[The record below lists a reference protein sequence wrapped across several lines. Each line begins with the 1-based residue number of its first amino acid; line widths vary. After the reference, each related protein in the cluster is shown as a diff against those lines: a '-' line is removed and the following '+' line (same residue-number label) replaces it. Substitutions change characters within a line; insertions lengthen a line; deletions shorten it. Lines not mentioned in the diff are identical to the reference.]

1 MATQAQLAAVQ
12 QLYVGYLGRA
22 ADAEGQ
28 KFWADAIANG
38 TATIASVATGF
49 TLSAEYQAAYAG
61 LDSAALVDKI
71 YTNVLGRAA
80 DAEGKAFWVAALAN
94 GTVAADTLLATM
106 ITNLGALDQQTINN
120 KVFVAQTYTDTVGAD
135 YNPEGGAEVIS
146 KVTNDPASVT
156 EALQQIANG
165 SVNGQVPALGLINA
179 LAAAN
184 ASEAAFADANKGA
197 VESLAETLK
206 VTLNPADS
214 FADKLDDVYGAATA
228 ARDAIPKSTSVL
240 AAEAGDAAKL
250 TAADYA
256 KLNSAGKAKAD
267 AYVAAVKAEAA
278 LTGAKAADVT
288 AVKAGLDAD
297 VKFIGDSSATP
308 PVVGDVTKVDA
319 AIKAVNASYTGT
331 ITTADQLY
339 TYYTEGKTTAE
350 ERAAIDAV
358 LKDVPYYSTF
368 KATAEI
374 DSAKNVAKQK
384 VSDAKSDADQAYV
397 SHFDKQGIA
406 EKVLADAKAADVN
419 VDAAKALV
427 DAYKVQTDAVTAAEK
442 AISDF
447 NGAHTDVAA
456 HDFAVSLTGSDTVK
470 DVFYFADKAT
480 AASDYTIAAKN
491 FGAGDSIVIGNGATY
506 NSGALT
512 TGDNNKSEFF
522 LVQKGN
528 DTLVILETDNF
539 GSSTTTHTAT
549 GDATAVDSPNAA
561 VITLTGVNVA
571 DLTVNNGVIS
581 HVA

>member
-135 YNPEGGAEVIS
+135 YNPQGGAEVIS
-146 KVTNDPASVT
+146 KVTSDPASVT
-156 EALQQIANG
+156 EALQQISNG

-197 VESLAETLK
+197 VASLAETLK

-214 FADKLDDVYGAATA
+214 FADQLDDVYVAATK
-228 ARDAIPKSTSVL
+228 ARGEIKDSTSVL
-240 AAEAGDAAKL
+240 TAKAGDAAKL
-250 TAADYA
+250 TADDYKA
-256 KLNSAGKAKAD
+256 LDAAGKKAAD
-267 AYVAAVKAEAA
+267 AYVAAVKANAA
-278 LTGAKAADVT
+278 LKGAAAADVAAAKSGLEADGKFDA
-288 AVKAGLDAD
+288 AVA
-297 VKFIGDSSATP
+297 
-308 PVVGDVTKVDA
+308 DA
-319 AIKAVNASYTGT
+319 AIVKVDTGYTSGT
-331 ITTADQLY
+331 VTDAATLY
-339 TYYTEGKTTAE
+339 TYYTAGTTTAE
-350 ERAAIDAV
+350 QRAAIDTA
-358 LKDVPYYSTF
+358 LKDVPFYATF
-368 KATAEI
+368 KATASV
-374 DSAKNVAKQK
+374 DSIKNAAVKAEG
-384 VSDAKSDADQAYV
+384 DAKATADAGYVADYKAQAL
-397 SHFDKQGIA
+397 A
-406 EKVLADAKAADVN
+406 EKILADAKAADVN
-419 VDAAKALV
+419 VDAAKALE

-447 NGAHTDVAA
+447 NTGHTDVAA

-480 AASDYTIAAKN
+480 DASDYILAAKN
-491 FGAGDSIVIGNGATY
+491 FGAGDSIVVGNGVSY
-506 NSGALT
+506 NSGALS
-512 TGDNNKSEFF
+512 TGDNNKAEFF
-522 LVQKGN
+522 LVQKGS
-528 DTLVILETDNF
+528 DTLVVIETAAY

-549 GDATAVDSPNAA
+549 GDATAVDSPDAA

>member
-146 KVTNDPASVT
+146 TVTSDPASVT

-165 SVNGQVPALGLINA
+165 SISGQVPALGLINA

-184 ASEAAFADANKGA
+184 ASEAAFADTNKAA
-197 VESLAETLK
+197 VASLAETVK
-206 VTLNPADS
+206 VTLDPADS
-214 FADKLDDVYGAATA
+214 FADQLSDVYGAATT
-228 ARDAIPKSTSVL
+228 ARGLIADSTSVL
-240 AAEAGDAAKL
+240 TAKASDAAKETSDSYKAL
-250 TAADYA
+250 DT
-256 KLNSAGKAKAD
+256 AGKTKAD
-267 AYVAAVKAEAA
+267 AYVAAVKANAA
-278 LTGAKAADVT
+278 LKGAEVADVAAAKSGLGTDAKFDVAAKGAVAAIQAADT
-288 AVKAGLDAD
+288 
-297 VKFIGDSSATP
+297 
-308 PVVGDVTKVDA
+308 
-319 AIKAVNASYTGT
+319 SYTGAAVT
-331 ITTADQLY
+331 DAGTLY
-339 TYYTEGKTTAE
+339 AYYTAGTTSAE
-350 ERAAIDAV
+350 NRAAIDTA
-358 LKDVPYYSTF
+358 LKDVPFYATF
-368 KATAEI
+368 KATASV
-374 DSAKNVAKQK
+374 DSIKNIAAKAKADAEAAADPGYVADYKAQTL
-384 VSDAKSDADQAYV
+384 
-397 SHFDKQGIA
+397 A
-406 EKVLADAKAADVN
+406 EKTLADAKAADVN

-447 NGAHTDVAA
+447 NAGHTDVAA
-456 HDFAVSLTGSDTVK
+456 HDFAVSLTGSETVK

-480 AASDYTIAAKN
+480 AASDYNIAADN
-491 FGAGDSIVIGNGATY
+491 FGAGDSIVIGNGATF
-506 NSGALT
+506 NSGALS

-528 DTLVILETDNF
+528 DTLVILETNNF
-539 GSSTTTHTAT
+539 GSSTTLHTAT
-549 GDATAVDSPNAA
+549 GDAAAVTSPDAA